1 MGIYCRSQ
9 GCSTVNCGSG
19 REPVE
24 RAPSPKQQSRPSGR
38 RPVSSP
44 GSSPV
49 SRPLY
54 IVTPAKPVGK
64 PYGMPYSKPYHRPKP
79 RYNAKTYSNTYS
91 KPDKNWHKQA
101 RHNILGRRMVETT
114 EEDDPEGNEDERQL
128 QESPRPFSLA
138 DQDFN
143 SVVRRYTAFTPAST
157 TAELDMLNIDDVS
170 TCAANRYS
178 IEKVSQSLVSATS
191 FEQLELG
198 VTVVFLLS
206 PFAVRHSD
214 PCV

>member
-1 MGIYCRSQ
+1 MPY
-9 GCSTVNCGSG
+9 N
-19 REPVE
+19 
-24 RAPSPKQQSRPSGR
+24 
-38 RPVSSP
+38 
-44 GSSPV
+44 
-49 SRPLY
+49 
-54 IVTPAKPVGK
+54 K
-64 PYGMPYSKPYHRPKP
+64 PYYRPKP
-79 RYNAKTYSNTYS
+79 RYNAKTYANTNS
-91 KPDKNWHKQA
+91 KPEKNWHKQA
-101 RHNILGRRMVETT
+101 RQSIFGRRMVEKA
-114 EEDDPEGNEDERQL
+114 EENDPEGDEDERQL